1 MSDETHALAR
11 HPIPIGG
18 LVAVGI
24 LPVHALLPL
33 PAADALAALVL
44 VLIAGVYL
52 GFAALDGR
60 PSRLAIETAV
70 AVGFLGFALW
80 SLLRA
85 PAWLPLG
92 YLAHAGWDLA
102 HRHRGVGACVPRWYV
117 PFCVVVDVIA
127 AIGIAISR
135 SLGQV
140 VA

>member
-1 MSDETHALAR
+1 MTVKTHALAR
-11 HPIPIGG
+11 HPVPIGG
-18 LVAVGI
+18 LVAVAV
-24 LPVHALLPL
+24 LPVHVLLSL

-60 PSRLAIETAV
+60 PARLVVETTV

-92 YLAHAGWDLA
+92 YLAHAAWDLA

-117 PFCVVVDVIA
+117 PFCVVVDVVA
-127 AIGIAISR
+127 AIGIAVSR

-140 VA
+140 LA